1 MFSRDN
7 LPNRISKECGI
18 VILDSKIGS
27 GTLWICYRNIDN
39 YCEYFASWYMYTQIP
54 VNKWKTNYIY
64 SGDEIQERDS
74 VLCGYRCL
82 YHLLGRSMLETI
94 QNSKCDFSDQSEN
107 HKFITNYFKNIKLI
121 YIMVKSYCVKQKKVK
136 KCVPGSEHFVKA
148 KNGTLISV

>member
-39 YCEYFASWYMYTQIP
+39 YYEYFASWYMYTQIP

-64 SGDEIQERDS
+64 SGDEIKKEI
-74 VLCGYRCL
+74 LCYVVIGVY
-82 YHLLGRSMLETI
+82 TI
-94 QNSKCDFSDQSEN
+94 CWGDQ
-107 HKFITNYFKNIKLI
+107 
-121 YIMVKSYCVKQKKVK
+121 C
-136 KCVPGSEHFVKA
+136 
-148 KNGTLISV
+148 